1 LKGNKMQFV
10 ILGYD
15 AKDADALNRRMS
27 VREDHLQLAQENH
40 NKGNLL
46 FAAGLLNEQDQIIG
60 SNMIMEFETK
70 FELDEY
76 LRNEPY
82 IKGNV
87 WEKVKVYPAK
97 VAPFCLE

>member
-1 LKGNKMQFV
+1 MKGIEMQYV

-27 VREDHLQLAQENH
+27 VREDHLQLAKENH
-40 NKGNLL
+40 NKGSLL
-46 FAAGLLNEQDQIIG
+46 FASGLLNEQDQMIG

-97 VAPFCLE
+97 VAPFCLK